1 MDRASSMKEIVNPH
15 DKFFK
20 GMFSRKD
27 EARDFFV
34 NYLPKEILKLLDL
47 ERIEIVKDSFIE
59 IELKEYFSDIL
70 YKIYLTGSPA
80 YLYMLFEHKSYPDRL
95 TVLQLLEYMVKIWR
109 LHLNQNPLGEGLPI
123 IIPLVVYHGSEVWR
137 YGTKLSGLLSGPVES
152 LSDYIPDFQFLLYD
166 LTRYRDDDIK
176 GMIVSRVGLLVMKH
190 IFSDNLPE
198 VLVRVM
204 ELLAELSDK
213 KRALDYVETI
223 IRYVINASE
232 AVSLNDLKNIIEE
245 SYFQKKEGELMTIAE
260 QLRMEGHQRGL
271 QQGLEKGIHQ
281 GLEKGLQQGQLEDAR
296 DSVLDILE
304 SRFCITPQD
313 IVKELKS
320 IDEIAVLRQ
329 LRKKAVVVEGI
340 EEFREILKKAG
351 GETSREF

>member
-1 MDRASSMKEIVNPH
+1 MKEIVNPH

-27 EARDFFV
+27 EARDFFA
-34 NYLPKEILKLLDL
+34 NYLPEEILKLLDL
-47 ERIEIVKDSFIE
+47 ERTEIVKDSFIE
-59 IELKEYFSDIL
+59 TELKEYFSDIL
-70 YKIYLTGSPA
+70 YKVYLTGSPA

-95 TVLQLLEYMVKIWR
+95 TVLQLLEYMIKIWR

-123 IIPLVVYHGSEVWR
+123 IIPLVVYHGSEMWR

-152 LSDYIPDFQFLLYD
+152 LADYIPDFQFLLYD

-190 IFSDNLPE
+190 IFSDDLTE

-213 KRALDYVETI
+213 RRALDYVETI

-232 AVSLNDLKNIIEE
+232 ALSLKDLKKIIEQ

-271 QQGLEKGIHQ
+271 QQG
-281 GLEKGLQQGQLEDAR
+281 QLEDAR
-296 DSVLDILE
+296 DSIFDILE
-304 SRFCITPQD
+304 SRFGITPQN
-313 IVKELKS
+313 IAKELKS

-351 GETSREF
+351 GGTSKVF

>member
-1 MDRASSMKEIVNPH
+1 MKEIVNPH

-27 EARDFFV
+27 EARDFFA
-34 NYLPKEILKLLDL
+34 NYLPEEIFKLLDL

-59 IELKEYFSDIL
+59 TELKEYFSDIL
-70 YKIYLTGSPA
+70 YKVYLTGSPA

-123 IIPLVVYHGSEVWR
+123 IIPLVVYHGSEMWR
-137 YGTKLSGLLSGPVES
+137 YGTKLSGLLSGPVVS
-152 LSDYIPDFQFLLYD
+152 LADYIPDFQFLLYD

-190 IFSDNLPE
+190 IFSDDLPE

-213 KRALDYVETI
+213 RRALDYIETI

-232 AVSLNDLKNIIEE
+232 AVSLKDLQKIIEQ

-271 QQGLEKGIHQ
+271 QQG
-281 GLEKGLQQGQLEDAR
+281 QLEDAR
-296 DSVLDILE
+296 DSILDNLE
-304 SRFCITPQD
+304 VRFGVTSQD
-313 IVKELKS
+313 IVKELKG

-351 GETSREF
+351 GGTSRVF

>member
-1 MDRASSMKEIVNPH
+1 MDRASSKKEIVNPH

-59 IELKEYFSDIL
+59 TELKEYFSDIL
-70 YKIYLTGSPA
+70 YKVYLTGSPA

-109 LHLNQNPLGEGLPI
+109 LHLNQNPMGEGLPI

-152 LSDYIPDFQFLLYD
+152 LADYIPDFQFLLYD

-232 AVSLNDLKNIIEE
+232 AVSLRDLQKIIKQ

-260 QLRMEGHQRGL
+260 QLRMEGH
-271 QQGLEKGIHQ
+271 I
-281 GLEKGLQQGQLEDAR
+281 EDAR

-304 SRFCITPQD
+304 SRFGITPQD

-329 LRKKAVVVEGI
+329 LRKKAVIIEGI
-340 EEFREILKKAG
+340 EELREILKKAC